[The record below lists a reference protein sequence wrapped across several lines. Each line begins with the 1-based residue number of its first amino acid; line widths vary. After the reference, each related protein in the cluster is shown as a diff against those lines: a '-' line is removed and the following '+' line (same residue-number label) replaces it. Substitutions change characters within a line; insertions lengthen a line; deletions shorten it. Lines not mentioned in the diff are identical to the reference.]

1 MDGGDHSASG
11 RTKRSFEDDE
21 SDTSVSKKRCTC
33 TKVDEEAAMI
43 VSLTESLQSCKH
55 ELASC
60 QSELESAKAEVDKW
74 NTAFKQESFVP
85 SRKSPEPQFVI
96 DYIRTLRSSEKSL
109 KEELE
114 IAQMKL
120 AIRDLKSQ
128 LKPESMKLQTDEDP
142 EVDGEE
148 QGSTPAGT
156 SRMAYLEVINCKII
170 FSTFVLILLVYILIL
185 YCLDFLKDELRA
197 ANTVIAEMRE
207 IQAVRV
213 DALEKAQATHAKEFE
228 YLKNNLL
235 ALQQSPRLVLTAAAE
250 NADAQK

>member
-11 RTKRSFEDDE
+11 TKRSFEDDE

-43 VSLTESLQSCKH
+43 VSLTESLQSCKD

-96 DYIRTLRSSEKSL
+96 DYIQTLKSSEKSL

-156 SRMAYLEVINCKII
+156 SRMAYLE
-170 FSTFVLILLVYILIL
+170 
-185 YCLDFLKDELRA
+185 DELRA

-235 ALQQSPRLVLTAAAE
+235 TLQQSPRLVLTAAPE

>member
-1 MDGGDHSASG
+1 MI
-11 RTKRSFEDDE
+11 E
-21 SDTSVSKKRCTC
+21 SLRDSLFVIIIIIQRCTC

-43 VSLTESLQSCKH
+43 VSLTESLQSCKD

-60 QSELESAKAEVDKW
+60 QSELESAKAEIDKW
-74 NTAFKQESFVP
+74 NSAFKKESFVP

-96 DYIRTLRSSEKSL
+96 DYIQTLRSSEKSL

-128 LKPESMKLQTDEDP
+128 LKPESMKIDEDP
-142 EVDGEE
+142 EVDGEQ

-156 SRMAYLEVINCKII
+156 SRIAYLE
-170 FSTFVLILLVYILIL
+170 
-185 YCLDFLKDELRA
+185 DELRA
-197 ANTVIAEMRE
+197 ANMVIAELRE
-207 IQAVRV
+207 VQAVRV
-213 DALEKAQATHAKEFE
+213 DALEKTQATHAKEFE
-228 YLKNNLL
+228 YLKNNML
-235 ALQQSPRLVLTAAAE
+235 ALQQSRRLVLTPAPE

>member
-11 RTKRSFEDDE
+11 TKRSFEDDE

-43 VSLTESLQSCKH
+43 VSLTESLQSCKD

-74 NTAFKQESFVP
+74 NSAFKQESFVP

-109 KEELE
+109 KEEVVGNCTNEGKSLVD
-114 IAQMKL
+114 IALPLL

-128 LKPESMKLQTDEDP
+128 LKPESMKTDEDP

-156 SRMAYLEVINCKII
+156 SRIAYLE
-170 FSTFVLILLVYILIL
+170 
-185 YCLDFLKDELRA
+185 DELRA

-207 IQAVRV
+207 VQAVRV

-235 ALQQSPRLVLTAAAE
+235 ALQQSPRLVLTAAPE

>member
-1 MDGGDHSASG
+1 MLQCYRFVHNVNGWVSVYGEFLGRSSAL
-11 RTKRSFEDDE
+11 
-21 SDTSVSKKRCTC
+21 
-33 TKVDEEAAMI
+33 VDR
-43 VSLTESLQSCKH
+43 Q
-55 ELASC
+55 
-60 QSELESAKAEVDKW
+60 
-74 NTAFKQESFVP
+74 
-85 SRKSPEPQFVI
+85 EPQFVI
-96 DYIRTLRSSEKSL
+96 DYIQTLRSSEKSL

-114 IAQMKL
+114 ITQMKL

-156 SRMAYLEVINCKII
+156 SRMAYLE
-170 FSTFVLILLVYILIL
+170 
-185 YCLDFLKDELRA
+185 DELRA

-235 ALQQSPRLVLTAAAE
+235 ALQQSPRLVLTAAPE

>member
-11 RTKRSFEDDE
+11 TKRSFEDDE

-43 VSLTESLQSCKH
+43 VSLTESLQSCKD

-74 NTAFKQESFVP
+74 NSAFKQESFVP

-156 SRMAYLEVINCKII
+156 SRMAYLE
-170 FSTFVLILLVYILIL
+170 
-185 YCLDFLKDELRA
+185 DELRA

-235 ALQQSPRLVLTAAAE
+235 ALQQSPRLVLTAAPE

>member
-43 VSLTESLQSCKH
+43 VSLTESLQSCKD

-96 DYIRTLRSSEKSL
+96 DYIQTLKSSEKSL

-156 SRMAYLEVINCKII
+156 SRMAYLE
-170 FSTFVLILLVYILIL
+170 
-185 YCLDFLKDELRA
+185 DELRA

-235 ALQQSPRLVLTAAAE
+235 TLQQSPRLVLTAAPE

>member
-11 RTKRSFEDDE
+11 RRTKRSFEDDE

-43 VSLTESLQSCKH
+43 VSLTESLQSCKD

-96 DYIRTLRSSEKSL
+96 DYIQTLKSSEKSL

-114 IAQMKL
+114 IAQMKVKVSWNHIALPLL

-156 SRMAYLEVINCKII
+156 SRMAYLE
-170 FSTFVLILLVYILIL
+170 
-185 YCLDFLKDELRA
+185 DELRA

-235 ALQQSPRLVLTAAAE
+235 TLQQSPRLVLTAAPE

>member
-21 SDTSVSKKRCTC
+21 IDNSVSKKRCTC

-43 VSLTESLQSCKH
+43 VSLTESLQSCKD

-60 QSELESAKAEVDKW
+60 QSELESAKAEIDKW
-74 NTAFKQESFVP
+74 NSAFKKESFVP

-96 DYIRTLRSSEKSL
+96 DYIQTLRSSEKSL

-128 LKPESMKLQTDEDP
+128 LKPESMKIDEDP
-142 EVDGEE
+142 EVDGEQ

-156 SRMAYLEVINCKII
+156 SRIAYLE
-170 FSTFVLILLVYILIL
+170 
-185 YCLDFLKDELRA
+185 DELRA
-197 ANTVIAEMRE
+197 ANMVIAELRE
-207 IQAVRV
+207 VQAVRV
-213 DALEKAQATHAKEFE
+213 DALEKTQATHAKEFE
-228 YLKNNLL
+228 YLKNNML
-235 ALQQSPRLVLTAAAE
+235 ALQQSRRLVLTPAPE